1 VVCFLPREVF
11 GMGQSFGARM
21 RERRERRQISLI
33 AIAEQTKIKLS
44 LLDALERDD
53 VSHWPSGIFRRA
65 FIRAYA
71 HAIELEPDTVVREFL
86 ALYPDPVEA
95 VTPVP
100 ALEPAAIDTPERPAP
115 MRVKFLVGSAVDA
128 MSRTW
133 QDLGRKRRTVP
144 AAYLAA
150 PVANGPVETPAESL
164 DDPPVFAPDLAAAA
178 HLCTELGRVY
188 ERQDAAPLLER
199 AACLLDAVGLIV
211 WVWDQQGLELVP
223 TLAYG
228 YSDEVLAQLPQV
240 RRDADNATAAAF
252 RSAQTCVVKSCGAVS
267 GALVAPLMTPA
278 GCVGVFAVELQ
289 RGGEQHE
296 AVRALAVIFAAQLA
310 ILVGSARLPQA
321 VNA

>member
-1 VVCFLPREVF
+1 
-11 GMGQSFGARM
+11 MGQSFGARM
-21 RERRERRQISLI
+21 RERRERRQISLN

-86 ALYPDPVEA
+86 ELYPDPVET

-100 ALEPAAIDTPERPAP
+100 ALEPAAIETPERPAP
-115 MRVKFLVGSAVDA
+115 LRVKFLVGSAVDA

-133 QDLGRKRRTVP
+133 QDLGRKRRPLP
-144 AAYLAA
+144 ADLAA
-150 PVANGPVETPAESL
+150 PATSGPVATPIEIPAETPIESL
-164 DDPPVFAPDLAAAA
+164 QAPVLFAPDLLAAA

-188 ERQDAAPLLER
+188 EWQDAAPLLER
-199 AACLLDAVGLIV
+199 AACLLDAVGIIV
-211 WVWDQQGLELVP
+211 WVWDPQGQELVP
-223 TLAYG
+223 TLACG

-252 RSAQTCVVKSCGAVS
+252 RSAQTCVVKSDGTLS

-289 RGGEQHE
+289 RGGEQQE
-296 AVRALAVIFAAQLA
+296 TARALAMIFAAQLA
-310 ILVGSARLPQA
+310 ILVGSARLAQA